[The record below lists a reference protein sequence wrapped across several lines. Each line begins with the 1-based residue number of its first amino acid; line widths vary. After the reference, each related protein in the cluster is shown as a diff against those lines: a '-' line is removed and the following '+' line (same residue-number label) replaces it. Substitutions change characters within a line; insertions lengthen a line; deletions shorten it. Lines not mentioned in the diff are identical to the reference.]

1 MMAET
6 PAVVITDVYLFQLVI
21 IHVTS
26 ALHTLQR
33 GRVGKF
39 LSIIRMRRP
48 AGEATSPPNFIK
60 RMNSNSKA
68 SRPPS
73 PRMSTGISGLD
84 DILCG
89 GLTAHRVYLVEG
101 SPGTG
106 KTTLGLQFLL
116 DGIERG
122 ESGLYITLSE
132 TADELDAVAHS
143 HGWDIDALE
152 VFELA
157 SDDALDPESQQ
168 SVFHPSEVEL
178 GETTQSVMEMV
189 DRIKPARVV
198 FDSLSEMRLLAQNPL
213 RYRRQILALKQ
224 FFASRQCTVL
234 LLDDKSNLADQ
245 HLHSIAHGVI
255 SLEQIAQEFGKER
268 RRCNII
274 KMRGIKFRGGYH
286 DYILET
292 GGIRMFP
299 RLVANEHV
307 SPFVAH
313 ISSTGSSGLDALLGG
328 GLTAGTNTLIAGP
341 SGIGKTSMSVRC
353 VLAAL
358 QRGEHAAFYLFD
370 EGLGTFH
377 IRAEALGME
386 LKSYVEG
393 GQLRIHHIDP
403 AELSPGE
410 FAQKLRDAV
419 ELDQVSFIVIDSLNA
434 YLQAMPGEQYLILQM
449 HELLSY
455 LNQQGVTTIMVLGQ
469 HGLIGEVRSD
479 IDLSYLSD
487 TTVLLRFFESNGRLR
502 RAVTIMKNRT
512 AEHAPTIHEL
522 QLNGN
527 GLVIGEP
534 LLGFE
539 GVLSG
544 LPTYRGATPMMEMP
558 AAGGA

>member
-1 MMAET
+1 MQ
-6 PAVVITDVYLFQLVI
+6 PAAVLSSILGSFQIWQFSGIHGSRVAPCNLFI
-21 IHVTS
+21 NY
-26 ALHTLQR
+26 QR
-33 GRVGKF
+33 YPHH
-39 LSIIRMRRP
+39 MNP
-48 AGEATSPPNFIK
+48 ANKTI
-60 RMNSNSKA
+60 
-68 SRPPS
+68 RPPAI
-73 PRMSTGISGLD
+73 RMSTGISGLD

-143 HGWDIDALE
+143 HGWTTDALH

-157 SDDALDPESQQ
+157 TDDALDPESQQ

-178 GETTQSVMEMV
+178 GETTQSVMDMV

-245 HLHSIAHGVI
+245 HLHSIAHGVV
-255 SLEQIAQEFGKER
+255 SLEQTAQEFGKER
-268 RRCNII
+268 RRCIVI

-286 DYILET
+286 DYLLET

-299 RLVANEHV
+299 RLVANEHTGDFVARV
-307 SPFVAH
+307 SP
-313 ISSTGSSGLDALLGG
+313 TGSSGLDSLLGG

-341 SGIGKTSMSVRC
+341 SGIGKTSMTVRC
-353 VLAAL
+353 VLTAL
-358 QRGEHAAFYLFD
+358 QRGESAAFYLFD

-377 IRAEALGME
+377 IRAKALGMD
-386 LKSYVEG
+386 LKPYVDN
-393 GQLRIHHIDP
+393 GQLGIFHIDP

-410 FAQKLRDAV
+410 FAQKLRDGV
-419 ELDQVSFIVIDSLNA
+419 EQSNVSFLVVDSLNA

-455 LNQQGVTTIMVLGQ
+455 LNQKGVTTMMVLGQ
-469 HGLIGEVRSD
+469 HGLIGEIRSD
-479 IDLSYLSD
+479 VDLSYLSD

-512 AEHAPTIHEL
+512 AEHAMTIHEL
-522 QLNGN
+522 QLGAE
-527 GLVIGEP
+527 GLLIGEP

-544 LPTYRGATPMMEMP
+544 LPTYRGSTPMM
-558 AAGGA
+558 ALQNDAGHASDQH

>member
-1 MMAET
+1 M
-6 PAVVITDVYLFQLVI
+6 P
-21 IHVTS
+21 
-26 ALHTLQR
+26 
-33 GRVGKF
+33 
-39 LSIIRMRRP
+39 
-48 AGEATSPPNFIK
+48 
-60 RMNSNSKA
+60 
-68 SRPPS
+68 
-73 PRMSTGISGLD
+73 TGIAGLD
-84 DILCG
+84 DVLGG

-116 DGIERG
+116 DGLKKG

-132 TADELDAVAHS
+132 TADELVAVAHS
-143 HGWDIDALE
+143 HGWNVDALHL
-152 VFELA
+152 FELA
-157 SDDALDPESQQ
+157 TDEALDPESQQ

-178 GETTQSVMEMV
+178 GETTQNVMDMV

-234 LLDDKSNLADQ
+234 LLDDKTSLADQ

-255 SLEQIAQEFGKER
+255 SLEQIAQNFGKER

-286 DYILET
+286 DYVLET
-292 GGIRMFP
+292 GGIRIFP
-299 RLVANEHV
+299 RLVANEHP
-307 SPFVAH
+307 SQFVPRV
-313 ISSTGSSGLDALLGG
+313 SSTGAAGLDALLGG
-328 GLTAGTNTLIAGP
+328 GLTAGTNTLVAGP
-341 SGIGKTSMSVRC
+341 SGIGKTSLVVRC
-353 VLAAL
+353 VCSAL
-358 QRGEHAAFYLFD
+358 ERGEPAAFYLFD
-370 EGLGTFH
+370 EGLGTFYA
-377 IRAEALGME
+377 RANALGMD
-386 LKSYVEG
+386 LRPYVESG
-393 GQLRIHHIDP
+393 LLKVDHIDP

-419 ELDQVSFIVIDSLNA
+419 ELDGARCIAVDSLNA
-434 YLQAMPGEQYLILQM
+434 YLQSMPGEQYLVLQM

-455 LNQQGVTTIMVLGQ
+455 LNQKGVITIMVLGQ

-487 TTVLLRFFESNGRLR
+487 TTILLRFFESKGRLR

-512 AEHAPTIHEL
+512 ADHAMTIHEL
-522 QLNGN
+522 LLTDS

-539 GVLSG
+539 GILSG
-544 LPTYRGATPMMEMP
+544 LPTYRGLTPMMDDP
-558 AAGGA
+558 SNAPR